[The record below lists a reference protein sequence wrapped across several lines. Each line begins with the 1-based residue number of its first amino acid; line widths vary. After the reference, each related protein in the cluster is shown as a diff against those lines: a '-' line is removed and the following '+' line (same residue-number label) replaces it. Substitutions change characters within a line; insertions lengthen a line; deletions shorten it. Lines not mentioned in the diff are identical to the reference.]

1 MYIVI
6 LGAGDLGSSIA
17 THLSMENNDI
27 TVVDINSSRLEKL
40 QSRLDIQ
47 TVCGH
52 ASYPDILIQA
62 GISDA
67 DVLLAVTN
75 CDEVNMIACQIAYS
89 LFKTPLKI
97 ARIRSSHY
105 TSPQLYANY
114 HIPIDIRIS
123 PELLV
128 TSALM
133 RIIEFPGTGE
143 VLDFYHGEILLASIE
158 FPPQHPLIDSSFET
172 LKGQM
177 QDLNILP
184 VAIYQQKKFNMIK
197 DDFCIKPHDEVYF
210 LGTHFA
216 MHQWVNRIVSH
227 VTPNYRIIIGGGGHI
242 GSKLA
247 KKLENHYQVKIIER
261 HEKIAETLASELNH
275 SYVLQGDIADSE
287 LLIAE
292 SIHETD
298 IFCAVTNEDEAN
310 IMSCL
315 QAKHLGA
322 KQTIALVNRKTYVP
336 LIEDS
341 PIDHAIS
348 PELISAGHILTK
360 IRRGHMLK
368 VHRLQNTSTEMI
380 ELILIDKEEQMN
392 IIGKRLLEID
402 MPQGCTIVAV
412 VRQNELMEPTA
423 NFKFQKHDH
432 LIILM
437 LDPKSL
443 NELEKIFHMP
453 FK

>member
-17 THLSMENNDI
+17 THLSLENNDI
-27 TVVDINSSRLEKL
+27 TVVDLNASRLEKL

-47 TVCGH
+47 TICGH

-62 GISDA
+62 GIQDA

-75 CDEVNMIACQIAYS
+75 SDEVNMIACQISYS

-105 TSPQLYANY
+105 ASPQLYANF

-133 RIIEFPGTGE
+133 RIIEFPGAQE

-158 FPPQHPLIDSSFET
+158 FNPQHPLIDSSFET
-172 LKGQM
+172 LKGQLK
-177 QDLNILP
+177 DLNCFP
-184 VAIYQQKKFNMIK
+184 VALYQQKKFFIIH
-197 DDFCIKPHDEVYF
+197 DDFCIKPNDQVYF

-216 MHQWVNRIVSH
+216 MHQLLSRLIHYNHSNFRIM
-227 VTPNYRIIIGGGGHI
+227 IGGAGHI

-247 KKLENHYQVKIIER
+247 KNLESHYQVKVIER
-261 HEKIAETLASELNH
+261 DPMVANQIASDLNH

-287 LLIAE
+287 LLISE
-292 SIHETD
+292 NIHETD

-348 PELISAGHILTK
+348 PEMISASHILTK

-380 ELILIDKEEQMN
+380 ELILVDKDEQMN
-392 IIGKRLLEID
+392 VIGKRLNEIE
-402 MPQGCTIVAV
+402 MPKGCSILAV
-412 VRQNELMEPTA
+412 IRQNELMEPTA
-423 NFKFQKHDH
+423 HFKFHKHDH

-437 LDPKSL
+437 IDPKSL
-443 NELEKIFHMP
+443 NDLEQIFQMP

>member
-6 LGAGDLGSSIA
+6 LGAGDVGSSIA
-17 THLSMENNDI
+17 THLSLENNDI
-27 TVVDINSSRLEKL
+27 TVVDINPARLDKL
-40 QSRLDIQ
+40 ASRLDIQ
-47 TVCGH
+47 TVCGY
-52 ASYPDILIQA
+52 ASYPDVLIQA
-62 GISDA
+62 GIQDA

-105 TSPQLYANY
+105 SSPQLYANF

-133 RIIEFPGTGE
+133 RIIEFPGTEE
-143 VLDFYHGEILLASIE
+143 VLDFYHGEILLASIQ
-158 FPPQHPLIDSSFET
+158 FTPSHPLIDSSFET
-172 LKGQM
+172 LKGQI
-177 QDLNILP
+177 QDLNIFP
-184 VAIYQQKKFNMIK
+184 VALYQQKKFFCIK
-197 DDFCIKPHDEVYF
+197 DDFCIKPHDQVYF
-210 LGTHFA
+210 LGTNFA
-216 MHQWVNRIVSH
+216 MHQLISRIC
-227 VTPNYRIIIGGGGHI
+227 TQINTNYRIIIGGGGHI

-247 KKLENHYQVKIIER
+247 KNLENHYQVKVIER
-261 HEKIAETLASELNH
+261 DEKIANVLASDLNH

-287 LLIAE
+287 LLISE
-292 SIHETD
+292 NINETD

-315 QAKHLGA
+315 QAKNLGA

-348 PELISAGHILTK
+348 PELISASHILTK

-368 VHRLQNTSTEMI
+368 VHRLQNTTTEMI
-380 ELILIDKEEQMN
+380 ELVLIDKDEQIN
-392 IIGKRLLEID
+392 IIGKRLSEINV
-402 MPQGCTIVAV
+402 PEGCSIVAV
-412 VRQNELMEPTA
+412 IRHNELIEPTS

-437 LDPKSL
+437 IDPKALSD
-443 NELEKIFHMP
+443 LEKIFQMP